1 MFSVMAQS
9 AINTDKFRIK
19 EYREGN
25 GGQNKGQSKNTKS
38 QQNFATVHLQL
49 QT

>member
-9 AINTDKFRIK
+9 AINVDKFRIK

-25 GGQNKGQSKNTKS
+25 GSQNKGQSKNTKS